1 MQAEFFP
8 ETLLFSFSPTRE
20 KGHDIY
26 PVFLP
31 FSGCPGRCLFC
42 AQDIQTGRA
51 PAPVLRHLDN
61 AAEALEKRLEQ
72 GLPALELAF
81 FGGTFTALPP
91 EELQA
96 CLDFAIFW
104 RKKGALLSFRCST
117 RPDRLDRPLLE
128 ALKTAGCAM
137 VELGVQSFSD
147 PALARSQR
155 GYTGARAQAGCRMVK
170 ESGLRLGIQLMPGI
184 PGLEPEAARRDIDV
198 TLALAPDCVRLY
210 PCLVLAGA
218 PLADCWRA
226 GRYVPWN
233 LPDCVDF
240 LARACL
246 RFEQTGIA
254 VVRMGVAEEP
264 GLAEQVL
271 AGPRHPA
278 LGNMVRALA
287 LHLYLHERMREFEAA
302 FPGVRP
308 GLFAPRRF
316 QGEFWGH
323 RKELA
328 PAYAALGLT
337 KETVR
342 WWEHDC
348 FALAGPRG
356 IAMRAGTRYSETW
369 RTY

>member
-1 MQAEFFP
+1 MQAEFFS
-8 ETLLFSFSPTRE
+8 ETRFFSFSPVRE
-20 KGHDIY
+20 KGQDVY

-42 AQDIQTGRA
+42 AQDIQTGRM
-51 PAPVLRHLDN
+51 PAPTLRHLAD
-61 AAEALEKRLEQ
+61 AAAALEKRLEQ

-91 EELQA
+91 GELRA
-96 CLDFAIFW
+96 CLDFAVRW
-104 RKKGALLSFRCST
+104 RKRGAVLSFRCST

-128 ALKTAGCAM
+128 ALKAAGCAM
-137 VELGVQSFSD
+137 VELGVQSFSE
-147 PALARSQR
+147 PALAQSQR
-155 GYTGARAQAGCRMVK
+155 GYTGAQAKSGCRMVR
-170 ESGLRLGIQLMPGI
+170 ESGLRLGIQLMPGM
-184 PGLEPEAARRDIDV
+184 PGLDPEAARRDIDV

-218 PLADCWRA
+218 PLADLWRA
-226 GRYVPWN
+226 GRYAPWN

-246 RFEQTGIA
+246 RFERAGVAIA
-254 VVRMGVAEEP
+254 RMGVAEEP

-287 LHLYLHERMREFEAA
+287 LHLYLRERMREFQAA
-302 FPGVRP
+302 FPDVRP
-308 GLFAPRRF
+308 RLFAPRRF

-328 PAYAALGLT
+328 PAYAELGLT

-342 WWEHDC
+342 WWEHDR
-348 FALAGPRG
+348 FALTGPRG
-356 IAMRAGTRYSETW
+356 IAMRTGTLYSKT
-369 RTY
+369 